1 VPPVRV
7 GVFDRV
13 RIEHLD
19 ELPRVFAEQLLHKA
33 ARKLWSSLSCFST
46 LWRVGDHWFT
56 NHQLCERL
64 CIATAIVHCT
74 MMRAC
79 ACLDALLRKPHC
91 RLDLLLGQ
99 PLRRRGH
106 RTLTA
111 SLPVALLRAL
121 NQTAFDNRFLSR
133 RNPHAP
139 RRSPEHAHVRHV
151 RTLWGT
157 VRPTHTPSSDGRSCA
172 TAPPDRMECSA
183 AEPTSSLS
191 HAFTH

>member
-1 VPPVRV
+1 MPKLPKRTLATLSGKGCGAPSPCGAQRGRCSPWSRPTGRCTHSHRLKYRSHGLPTALAAAQCRAVPPVRV
-7 GVFDRV
+7 GFFDRV

-64 CIATAIVHCT
+64 CTATAIVHCT

-99 PLRRRGH
+99 PLRRG
-106 RTLTA
+106 A
-111 SLPVALLRAL
+111 
-121 NQTAFDNRFLSR
+121 
-133 RNPHAP
+133 
-139 RRSPEHAHVRHV
+139 
-151 RTLWGT
+151 
-157 VRPTHTPSSDGRSCA
+157 A
-172 TAPPDRMECSA
+172 TAHSPHHCR
-183 AEPTSSLS
+183 S
-191 HAFTH
+191 HCFAH